1 MSEIKGVTA
10 NVGGSRGTGAA
21 LAHELLEEGGLVVVG
36 YADKDIRAKQVAGI
50 LDPEKRGQILD
61 PPTYGNRAMIAQID
75 VTDPESRVDF
85 AEAVGD
91 FAREHGTKVST
102 LALLGAA
109 GIGKDVGTSFE
120 VNQEGQVFTA
130 RTFWKDVGDVADP
143 AALTLFAQSFQG
155 HTALHPDLS
164 LRAEFPDDYAAVALS
179 KFNGEVGL
187 RLLNY
192 ELNRSRE
199 TNIVHHTLGVV
210 VGDALGDS
218 DPIKLLK
225 RRAGQAKDRLDSG
238 DAKDGDEAMV
248 EQMIRLSD
256 RDEELLSAGF
266 EPVTTAAYAGL
277 MAELVRKRS
286 SSEFEIDQITRYI
299 PAKAV
304 IRGRIVDLADTGDPL
319 DWASGRVYNHREED

>member
-10 NVGGSRGTGAA
+10 IVGGSRGTGAA

-36 YADKDIRAKQVAGI
+36 YVEKDIRAKQVAGI
-50 LDPEKRGQILD
+50 LDPEKRGQVLD
-61 PPTYGNRAMIAQID
+61 PPAYGDRAMTAQID
-75 VTDPESRVDF
+75 VTDPESRIDF
-85 AEAVGD
+85 AEAVGV
-91 FAREHGTKVST
+91 FADEHGTTVST

-109 GIGKDVGTSFE
+109 GIGKDARTSFE
-120 VNQEGQVFTA
+120 VNQEGQVLTA
-130 RTFWKDVGDVADP
+130 RTFWESVDDVADP
-143 AALTLFAQSFQG
+143 IALTIFAQSFQG
-155 HTALHPDLS
+155 HTALHPDVS

-192 ELNRSRE
+192 ELNRSID
-199 TNIVHHTLGVV
+199 TTVHHTLGVV

-225 RRAGQAKDRLDSG
+225 RRAGQAKDRVDSG
-238 DAKDGDEAMV
+238 AARDGDEAMV
-248 EQMIRLSD
+248 EQMTRLSD

-266 EPVTTAAYAGL
+266 EPVTTVAYAGL
-277 MAELVRKRS
+277 MAELIRKRS
-286 SSEFEIDQITRYI
+286 SGGFEVDRVTRYI
-299 PAKAV
+299 PTKAV

-319 DWASGRVYNHREED
+319 DWASGRVYNHREEG